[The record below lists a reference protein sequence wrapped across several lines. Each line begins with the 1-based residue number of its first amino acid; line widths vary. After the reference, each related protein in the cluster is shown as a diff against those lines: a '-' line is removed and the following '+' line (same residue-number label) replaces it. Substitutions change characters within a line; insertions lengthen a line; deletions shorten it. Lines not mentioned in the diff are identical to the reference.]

1 MEEILTYPYTNPRIV
16 KIKRAEIRY
25 TDFFNF
31 LGSLLVGLG
40 EPYILQNLVD
50 FTRIGNFTWRVS
62 DWEELVGDTHR
73 R

>member
-1 MEEILTYPYTNPRIV
+1 MEEILTHPYTNPRIV

-40 EPYILQNLVD
+40 EPYIYHNLEE
-50 FTRIGNFTWRVS
+50 FTRIGYFTWRVT
-62 DWEELVGDTHR
+62 D
-73 R
+73 

>member
-1 MEEILTYPYTNPRIV
+1 MEEILTYPYTNPRV

-40 EPYILQNLVD
+40 EPNIYHDSGGFYLEVVGLVVPSFAASRQKLD
-50 FTRIGNFTWRVS
+50 
-62 DWEELVGDTHR
+62 
-73 R
+73 

>member
-1 MEEILTYPYTNPRIV
+1 MEEILTHPYTNPRL

-50 FTRIGNFTWRVS
+50 FTRMWGFYLEGVS
-62 DWEELVGDTHR
+62 DL
-73 R
+73 